1 MSEAGLADSRRD
13 PRGLIL
19 LALAATYFLWGSTYL
34 GIRFALEGFPPL
46 AMNAVRFVAAGGLLY
61 IWLRRRGAPGPT
73 PAQWRNAAAT
83 GAILLVGGVGLVTV
97 AEDLGVGSGVAASAL
112 AVMPLWAALWSG
124 LFGQWPVRLEWLG
137 LAIGLGGVALLAQE
151 GDFQSTALGTLLMV
165 VAPLLWAFGSV
176 WSLRLDLPKNSM
188 ATAPQM
194 LTVGPMFV
202 VLALVFGESFDAA
215 PSAKAWL
222 AVAYLSLFGS
232 VLAYS
237 AYVFLLR
244 SVRPTLATSYAY
256 ANPIVAIVLG
266 VTIGRETISGP
277 AWIALPLILVGLAIV
292 GYAQSARARRPSR
305 PPRSAS
311 RSTLPRPER
320 DVEQ

>member
-1 MSEAGLADSRRD
+1 MGLSYANTT
-13 PRGLIL
+13 PRQERQVLIL
-19 LALAATYFLWGSTYL
+19 PALAAVYFVWGSTYL
-34 GIRFALEGFPPL
+34 GIRFGLEGFPPL
-46 AMNAVRFVAAGGLLY
+46 AMNAIRFIGGGSLLY
-61 IWLRRRGAPGPT
+61 VWLRRRGAPVPT
-73 PAQWRNAAAT
+73 RAQWRNAAVT
-83 GAILLVGGVGLVTV
+83 GAIMLIGGVGLVTI
-97 AEDLGVGSGVAASAL
+97 AEDLGVGSGVAASAV

-137 LAIGLGGVALLAQE
+137 LALGIGGVVLLAQE
-151 GDFQSTALGTLLMV
+151 GDFQSTAAGTFLMV

-176 WSLRLDLPKNSM
+176 WSVRLDLPKNSM
-188 ATAPQM
+188 ATAAQM

-232 VLAYS
+232 VLAYN
-237 AYVFLLR
+237 AYVYLLR

-266 VTIGRETISGP
+266 ITIGNESITGP
-277 AWIALPLILVGLAIV
+277 AWIALPVILVGLAIV
-292 GYAQSARARRPSR
+292 GYAQSARVQRRGR
-305 PPRSAS
+305 PRRSAA
-311 RSTLPRPER
+311 RSPLPRR
-320 DVEQ
+320 

>member
-1 MSEAGLADSRRD
+1 M
-13 PRGLIL
+13 IL
-19 LALAATYFLWGSTYL
+19 LALAATYFVWGSTYL

-46 AMNAVRFVAAGGLLY
+46 AMNAVRFVVGGGLLY

-97 AEDLGVGSGVAASAL
+97 AEDLGVGSGVAASAV

-124 LFGQWPVRLEWLG
+124 LFGQWPLRLEWLG
-137 LAIGLGGVALLAQE
+137 LALGLGGVAILAQE
-151 GDFQSTALGTLLMV
+151 GDFQSTATGTLLMV

-188 ATAPQM
+188 ATAAQM

-222 AVAYLSLFGS
+222 SVAYLSLFGS

-244 SVRPTLATSYAY
+244 TVRPTLATSYAY

-266 VTIGRETISGP
+266 VTIGDETISGP
-277 AWIALPLILVGLAIV
+277 AWVALPVILVGLAIV
-292 GYAQSARARRPSR
+292 GYAQSARVQRRGR
-305 PPRSAS
+305 RRRIAS
-311 RSTLPRPER
+311 RSPRPR
-320 DVEQ
+320 RHNHVEQ